1 MDTIIIKIP
10 YWIIFSDQY
19 VVDKLD
25 LNPYLLNEWL
35 RDSDELCSIEITEKT
50 FRILSWL
57 TNYLSRKYNKE
68 ND

>member
-1 MDTIIIKIP
+1 MDTIIIQIP
-10 YWIIFSDQY
+10 YWVIYSDHY

-50 FRILSWL
+50 FRVLSWL
-57 TNYLSRKYNKE
+57 TTYLSRKYTKE

>member
-1 MDTIIIKIP
+1 MDKIIIQIP
-10 YWIIFSDQY
+10 YWIIYSDHY
-19 VVDKLD
+19 VVTKLN

-35 RDSDELCSIEITEKT
+35 ANEDELYTIEITEET

-57 TNYLSRKYNKE
+57 TTYLSRKYTKE